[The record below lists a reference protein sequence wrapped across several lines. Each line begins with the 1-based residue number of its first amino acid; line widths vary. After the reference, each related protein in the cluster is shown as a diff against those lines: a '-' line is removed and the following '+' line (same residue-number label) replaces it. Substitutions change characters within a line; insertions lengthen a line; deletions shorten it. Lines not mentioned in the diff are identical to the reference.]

1 MITGRE
7 VLAQPVFA
15 IEQRRTASGRYTGR
29 VGNNSEAGLERIV
42 HLEEQLALAPKNSN
56 RRRTL
61 ARAIRVEAALYRKSL
76 DIAQASEQLD
86 PKAERRVTRH
96 VSQRDGRPKS

>member
-1 MITGRE
+1 MT
-7 VLAQPVFA
+7 
-15 IEQRRTASGRYTGR
+15 SD
-29 VGNNSEAGLERIV
+29 SEAGLERIV
-42 HLEEQLALAPKNSN
+42 HLEEQLALAPIHSN

-61 ARAIRVEAALYRKSL
+61 ARAIRVESALYRKSL
-76 DIAQASEQLD
+76 DIAQASEQFD